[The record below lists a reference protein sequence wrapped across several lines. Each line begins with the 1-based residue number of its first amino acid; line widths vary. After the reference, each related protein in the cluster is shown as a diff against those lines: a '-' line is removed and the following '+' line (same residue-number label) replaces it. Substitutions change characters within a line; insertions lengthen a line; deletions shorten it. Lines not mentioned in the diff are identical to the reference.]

1 MPDNIVF
8 QIELRSRSASRHRSW
23 TSFGIWSGYFVFG
36 ISEFSFDNFNDGW
49 SVLVWIFRRST
60 GLVCRTDDLSILV
73 LWDEPPGSPR
83 TTSTLSPFVNDT
95 GDWGR
100 VRSRT
105 RGGWPDRI
113 EWIWPRL
120 IPNLSDRSDRNVETV
135 MSFSLLFKF
144 TSQRYKV
151 SESIPVSIYW
161 LLSSFTAVPLASS
174 IISVR
179 LSLSRTFILRFPDED
194 DGLFEFESDEVEFF
208 WLDCFFW
215 VLTWIGLLIL
225 LSDADALRFVEI
237 TDVKVLHIRH

>member
-1 MPDNIVF
+1 MPDSIVF
-8 QIELRSRSASRHRSW
+8 QIELRSRSASRHSSW

-36 ISEFSFDNFNDGW
+36 ISEFNFDNFNDGW

-60 GLVCRTDDLSILV
+60 GLVCKTDDLSILV
-73 LWDEPPGSPR
+73 LWDDPPGSPR

-135 MSFSLLFKF
+135 ISFFSAVQIYSAVIRQRLF
-144 TSQRYKV
+144 TV
-151 SESIPVSIYW
+151 SG
-161 LLSSFTAVPLASS
+161 FTAVPLASS

-194 DGLFEFESDEVEFF
+194 DGLFESVEFMVF
-208 WLDCFFW
+208 WLGCFFW

-225 LSDADALRFVEI
+225 LSDADALLFVEI